1 MFHQADLFETTA
13 NPARAMDTPSLMA
26 AIAAASQ
33 RPKFSYML
41 LQLLAEV
48 ADEKGSA
55 GPSVVVNGD
64 AMPVRDWLCDALVP
78 IAQRSPW
85 RRSTIET
92 VRLALEQADELPID
106 PVEADRLIQEKVRE
120 RVRQSGRCNVSRAV
134 SDLCRSGLLRRHYQ
148 GYRVDHQNRGAQRE
162 AVYTIMPAALM
173 ALRRR

>member
-55 GPSVVVNGD
+55 GPSVSGSGGKGRGCARALN
-64 AMPVRDWLCDALVP
+64 VR
-78 IAQRSPW
+78 
-85 RRSTIET
+85 
-92 VRLALEQADELPID
+92 
-106 PVEADRLIQEKVRE
+106 
-120 RVRQSGRCNVSRAV
+120 SGR
-134 SDLCRSGLLRRHYQ
+134 
-148 GYRVDHQNRGAQRE
+148 
-162 AVYTIMPAALM
+162 
-173 ALRRR
+173 